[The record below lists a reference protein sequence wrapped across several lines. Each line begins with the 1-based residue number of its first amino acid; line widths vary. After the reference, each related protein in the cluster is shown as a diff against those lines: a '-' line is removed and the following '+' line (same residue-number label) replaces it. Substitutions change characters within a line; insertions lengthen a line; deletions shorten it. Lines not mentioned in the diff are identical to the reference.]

1 MAYTVMLDGVPVLCE
16 TVAEVVALT
25 KHAGGDGH
33 AGAKTQGKAQVD
45 AGHNGGALGRWTE
58 QRMREFF
65 KAIKAQQRKLVDALL
80 DHADGRTDD
89 QLCQVLGLSDG
100 RSLAGV
106 FTGVFK
112 NARKVGADP
121 RDVYVRNAVTIGDKR
136 QFEYTL
142 TDSFRTAAKRWK
154 P

>member
-16 TVAEVVALT
+16 TVAEVIALT

-33 AGAKTQGKAQVD
+33 GPKPHSKPAGETAQ
-45 AGHNGGALGRWTE
+45 NGSALGRWTE
-58 QRMREFF
+58 QRMRDFF
-65 KAIKAQQRKLVDALL
+65 KAIKAQQRKLIDALL

-142 TDSFRTAAKRWK
+142 TEPFRTAAKRWK